1 MESLRNFFWVCS
13 FDRDDSDKI
22 FLVISNLYFFY
33 RSKGMQIDFSTT
45 FHLVL
50 VPDFIDVFLIRV
62 VAARHEEYLVKEP
75 RLDILAFSLFS
86 LYSYT

>member
-1 MESLRNFFWVCS
+1 LVCS

-33 RSKGMQIDFSTT
+33 RLKGMHIDFSTT

-50 VPDFIDVFLIRV
+50 VPDFVDVFLIRV
-62 VAARHEEYLVKEP
+62 VAARHGEYLVKEP

-86 LYSYT
+86 LYLYT